1 MINEISYQE
10 IKEKLL
16 KEGKYY
22 YIKFDNDNVDQIF
35 FMLQEDGIN
44 VIDNVYKQCFELE
57 V

>member
-22 YIKFDNDNVDQIF
+22 YIKFDNDKVDQIF